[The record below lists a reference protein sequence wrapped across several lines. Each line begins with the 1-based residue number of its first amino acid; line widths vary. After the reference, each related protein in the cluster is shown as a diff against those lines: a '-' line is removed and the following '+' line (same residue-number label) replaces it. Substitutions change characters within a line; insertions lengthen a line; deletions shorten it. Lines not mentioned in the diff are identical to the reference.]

1 VTKTQTN
8 SSAIC
13 WQVVK
18 QQQKLGIG
26 PNLSN
31 NNAHKQK
38 KKHTKKKTL
47 PLDSL
52 GNLLPRF

>member
-8 SSAIC
+8 SFAIH

-26 PNLSN
+26 PQCTQTEQKT
-31 NNAHKQK
+31 HKQ
-38 KKHTKKKTL
+38 TTL

-52 GNLLPRF
+52 NDLFPRFLKHT

>member
-8 SSAIC
+8 SFAIC

-18 QQQKLGIG
+18 QQQKLGID

-31 NNAHKQK
+31 NNAHKQNKKHK
-38 KKHTKKKTL
+38 KKQPFL
-47 PLDSL
+47 
-52 GNLLPRF
+52 